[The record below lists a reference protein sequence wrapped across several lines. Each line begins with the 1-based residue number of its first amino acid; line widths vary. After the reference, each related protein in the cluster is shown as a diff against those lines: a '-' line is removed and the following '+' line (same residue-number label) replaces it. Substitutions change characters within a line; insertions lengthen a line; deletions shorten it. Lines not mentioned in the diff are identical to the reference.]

1 VEAKWNCSAG
11 AVWPVGGGRRPAGM
25 AGFAGC
31 YRSVMKLLGVASEA
45 ESPPPEQRAISF
57 MRRPTWI
64 SKTSG
69 SSSTFGSA
77 DEGPRFSVEMLS
89 ADQQL
94 RLRRAFNQFDSDASG
109 FITSKEMLQV
119 LRLLGSNPT
128 QAEFGEIL
136 KAIDRNNDGVVDF
149 REFAQV
155 WWKREQEKIEENFE
169 MELRLAF
176 AIFEHDDSGY
186 ITAQELREKLTTLGE
201 RMTDAEVDELLAECD
216 SDSNGRISFE
226 EFKELPCWRT

>member
-1 VEAKWNCSAG
+1 
-11 AVWPVGGGRRPAGM
+11 M

-31 YRSVMKLLGVASEA
+31 YRSVMKLLGVESEA
-45 ESPPPEQRAISF
+45 AEAAPSSRVQTILQRPKT
-57 MRRPTWI
+57 MR
-64 SKTSG
+64 SVMGG
-69 SSSTFGSA
+69 SSSTFGGG
-77 DEGPRFSVEMLS
+77 DEGPRFSVEMLD

-94 RLRRAFNQFDSDASG
+94 RLRRAFTQFDQDQSG

-176 AIFEHDDSGY
+176 AIFEHDDSGF
-186 ITAQELREKLTTLGE
+186 ITASELREKLTTLGE

-216 SDSNGRISFE
+216 TDANGSISFS